1 MYVKVVCPKSKCLEI
16 IDVEVEESIFNGKE
30 ITCSKGHTFE
40 LFSPY
45 TRYNILL
52 NQAMIAFK
60 KGFYF
65 ESFHTLYSGYENF
78 KFIIVQYYLFTIYND
93 IEKAIEV
100 SKKMNRSEKIDGA
113 FTIAYISIF
122 NESPN
127 TLSNN
132 LIKERNNVTHNGK
145 IPTKKMCE
153 NLGNSIFK
161 LVISTHSKLNID
173 FDGTLLIEFL
183 FFLNQFNAK
192 EKGHAVIFETPNEF
206 YNKKYST
213 DGILGSSLSPNTQI
227 PLDEIS
233 NSLFLDIISKETI
246 ENYQF

>member
-1 MYVKVVCPKSKCLEI
+1 MYVKVVCPKLKCMEI

-30 ITCSKGHTFE
+30 ITCSKGHTIE

-52 NQAMIAFK
+52 NQAMLAFK

-78 KFIIVQYYLFTIYND
+78 KFTIVQYYLFTIYND
-93 IEKAIEV
+93 IGKVIEV

-145 IPTKKMCE
+145 IPTKKMCK

-161 LVISTHSKLNID
+161 LVISTHSKFNNN

-183 FFLNQFNAK
+183 YFLNQFNVE
-192 EKGHAVIFETPNEF
+192 EKGHAVIFENPNEF
-206 YNKKYST
+206 YNKKYLT
-213 DGILGSSLSPNTQI
+213 DGILGSSLSPNTSI

-233 NSLFLDIISKETI
+233 NNLFLDILNKETI